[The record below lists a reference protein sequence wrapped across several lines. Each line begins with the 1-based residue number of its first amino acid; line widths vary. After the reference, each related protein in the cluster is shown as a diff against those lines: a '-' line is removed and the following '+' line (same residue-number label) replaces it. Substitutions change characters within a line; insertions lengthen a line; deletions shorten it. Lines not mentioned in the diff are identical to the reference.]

1 MPRFSTNNYNS
12 LQEFLIDSKDN
23 GLTHLVIDNS
33 STRPIFLK
41 DVFNNEKNFP
51 YLIKEYDS
59 KDRGLNYHV
68 KIFKID
74 YEKLESHMLLIGKS

>member
-1 MPRFSTNNYNS
+1 M
-12 LQEFLIDSKDN
+12 LID
-23 GLTHLVIDNS
+23 G
-33 STRPIFLK
+33 IFLK

-74 YEKLESHMLLIGKS
+74 YEKLESHMLLIGIQFKS